1 MQNIK
6 PNTEYTVSEASRILN
21 VSTRTLNRLA
31 VKEGVKKVGKKYIFQ
46 GSILLKNY
54 QTNGGLI
61 ISPLADKVMADNTEI
76 EKYVEKIA
84 VLGKPLEPFKTTNKT
99 EIKEKPP
106 EVSYEEQLKK
116 AIELVTIAAAKQ
128 NVQHKIFTED
138 EYVNLIATFDRV
150 EHQEEQI
157 QYLRKRVER
166 QDEILTNLFK
176 TIEQRNYIEA
186 KGLTKE

>member
-54 QTNGGLI
+54 QTHGGLI
-61 ISPLADKVMADNTEI
+61 ISPLADKVI
-76 EKYVEKIA
+76 

-99 EIKEKPP
+99 EIQEKPP
-106 EVSYEEQLKK
+106 EASYEEQLKR

-138 EYVNLIATFDRV
+138 EYVNLIGTLDRV

-157 QYLRKRVER
+157 QYLRKRVEK

-176 TIEQRNYIEA
+176 NIEQRNYIEA